1 MHTLV
6 DFVTHVKGVEYIISV
21 LTIAG
26 FIVYWEALKPTPFR
40 SLARSAGDD
49 IDHIRK
55 TGFRGTMKTAGRLC
69 AAPFIGLLY
78 VITLPF
84 VFFAALSTEAMGL
97 AAAGA
102 RKVLGTAGKTAA
114 FGWRP
119 TEAYLAGRK
128 DKKQKAGAKEP
139 GQAPAGKDGEA

>member
-26 FIVYWEALKPTPFR
+26 FVVYWEALKPQPFR
-40 SLARSAGDD
+40 SLARAAGDD
-49 IDHIRK
+49 ISRMRQDGRGTRK
-55 TGFRGTMKTAGRLC
+55 TLCRLC
-69 AAPFIGLLY
+69 AAPFIGLFY
-78 VITLPF
+78 VVTLPF
-84 VFFAALSTEAMGL
+84 VFFAALSTEAAGL
-97 AAAGA
+97 AAYGA

-128 DKKQKAGAKEP
+128 DKKQKAGAKEIE
-139 GQAPAGKDGEA
+139 QASPAEDGKE